1 MDERDQGFDDG
12 EGALLG
18 DGARDA
24 ESRREQV
31 PVGPPDGATAAAGD
45 TGAAPGD
52 TGAASR
58 TAAARSGT
66 DAAATSAD
74 DGADHDSRFF
84 GQPWALAHIFG
95 VEMWERFSFYGM
107 QGILLI
113 YMYYSVSEGGLGIP
127 EATATGIVGAY
138 GGTVYLSTIL
148 GAWVADRLLGSERVL
163 FFSAWVIMAGH
174 IALALLPSV
183 WGLGVGLILVAV
195 GSGGLKA
202 NATAVVGTLY
212 SAKDP
217 RRDAGFSLFYLGIN
231 LGAFLGPIVTGFLQ
245 SSVGFHWGFGA
256 AAVGMAIGLTQYSF
270 GRKQLPASSRVV
282 ANPLPANR
290 RGLMIGVAVA
300 GILVLVILVL
310 TGVIRADNLA
320 GIVILVTLVAAIAY
334 FSVIITSRAIGAD
347 DRSRVIGFIPL
358 FVVNVGFWSLYQQ
371 QFTVLTIYSDK
382 QLDRTILGWEMPVSW
397 VNSINP
403 VFVIILSGVFAAIWT
418 RLGDRAPSAPMKF
431 SLGAMIMGVAFLLFL
446 PWANGAPNSTP
457 LLAIVL
463 ILLVFTIA
471 ELFISP
477 PGLSVTTKLAP
488 ERFHTQMV
496 ALYFLSIALGTAIAG
511 WLAQFYNPEDEVPY
525 FTILGG
531 IAIVLGLALLA
542 AVKPVLRL
550 MRGVR

>member
-1 MDERDQGFDDG
+1 MDGRDQGFQGDD
-12 EGALLG
+12 AARG
-18 DGARDA
+18 DRKP
-24 ESRREQV
+24 EQV
-31 PVGPPDGATAAAGD
+31 PVGPPDGATAAAD
-45 TGAAPGD
+45 ATRTG
-52 TGAASR
+52 TV
-58 TAAARSGT
+58 AARSGT
-66 DAAATSAD
+66 DAAGTTAPE
-74 DGADHDSRFF
+74 DGADHDTRFF

-113 YMYYSVSEGGLGIP
+113 YMYYSVADGGLGIP

-212 SAKDP
+212 TPKDP

-245 SSVGFHWGFGA
+245 SNVGFHWGFGVA
-256 AAVGMAIGLTQYSF
+256 AIGMAIGLIQYSF

-282 ANPLPANR
+282 ANPLPSNR
-290 RGLMIGVAVA
+290 RGMMIGIGIA
-300 GILVLVILVL
+300 GLLLIVVLVL

-320 GIVILVTLVAAIAY
+320 GVVILVTLAAAIAY
-334 FSVIITSRAIGAD
+334 FCVIISSRAISGD

-382 QLDRTILGWEMPVSW
+382 QLDRTIFGWEMPVSW

-403 VFVIILSGVFAAIWT
+403 IFVIILSGVFAAIWT
-418 RLGDRAPSAPMKF
+418 KLGDRAPSAPVKF
-431 SLGAMIMGVAFLLFL
+431 SLGAMIMGLAFLLFL

-457 LLAIVL
+457 LLAIVM
-463 ILLVFTIA
+463 ILFVFTIA

-511 WLAQFYNPEDEVPY
+511 WLAQFYDPENEIPY

-542 AVKPVLRL
+542 AVKPVLKL

>member
-1 MDERDQGFDDG
+1 MDGRDQGFQSDESARG
-12 EGALLG
+12 E
-18 DGARDA
+18 RTP
-24 ESRREQV
+24 EQI
-31 PVGPPDGATAAAGD
+31 PVGPPDGATAAAD
-45 TGAAPGD
+45 ATKTG
-52 TGAASR
+52 TV
-58 TAAARSGT
+58 AAASGT
-66 DAAATSAD
+66 DAAGTIATD
-74 DGADHDSRFF
+74 DGADHDTRFF

-113 YMYYSVSEGGLGIP
+113 YMYYSVADGGLGIP

-174 IALALLPSV
+174 IALAVLPSV
-183 WGLGVGLILVAV
+183 WGLGVGLVLVAI

-212 SAKDP
+212 SPKDP

-245 SSVGFHWGFGA
+245 SNVGFHWGFAA

-270 GRKQLPASSRVV
+270 GRKQLPASSRIV

-290 RGLMIGVAVA
+290 RVVAIGIGVA
-300 GILVLVILVL
+300 GLLVLVVLVL
-310 TGVIRADNLA
+310 TGVVRADNLA
-320 GIVILVTLVAAIAY
+320 GVVILVTLAAAIAY
-334 FSVIITSRAIGAD
+334 FCVIIASRHISGD
-347 DRSRVIGFIPL
+347 ERSRVIGFIPL
-358 FVVNVGFWSLYQQ
+358 FIVNVGFWSLYQQ

-418 RLGDRAPSAPMKF
+418 KLGDRAPSAPVKF

-446 PWANGAPNSTP
+446 PWANGAPNTTP

-463 ILLVFTIA
+463 ILFVFTIA

-496 ALYFLSIALGTAIAG
+496 ALYFLSVALGTAIAG
-511 WLAQFYNPEDEVPY
+511 WLAQFYDPENEVPY
-525 FTILGG
+525 FTVLGG

-542 AVKPVLRL
+542 SVRPVLKL

>member
-1 MDERDQGFDDG
+1 MDGRDQGFQ
-12 EGALLG
+12 G
-18 DGARDA
+18 DERDP
-24 ESRREQV
+24 RGRKPDQVPVV
-31 PVGPPDGATAAAGD
+31 PVGPPDGATAAAD
-45 TGAAPGD
+45 ATRTG
-52 TGAASR
+52 TV
-58 TAAARSGT
+58 AAASGT
-66 DAAATSAD
+66 DAAGTTAPD
-74 DGADHDSRFF
+74 DGADHDTRFF
-84 GQPWALAHIFG
+84 GQPWSLAHIFG

-113 YMYYSVSEGGLGIP
+113 YMYYSVADGGLGIP

-174 IALALLPSV
+174 IALAVLPNV
-183 WGLGVGLILVAV
+183 WGLGVGLVLVAI

-212 SAKDP
+212 SPKDP

-245 SSVGFHWGFGA
+245 SNVGFHWGFAA
-256 AAVGMAIGLTQYSF
+256 AAVGMAIGLIQYSF

-290 RGLMIGVAVA
+290 RVVAIGVGVA
-300 GILVLVILVL
+300 GLVVLVVLVL

-320 GIVILVTLVAAIAY
+320 GVVILVTLAAAIAY
-334 FSVIITSRAIGAD
+334 FCVIIASRHISGD
-347 DRSRVIGFIPL
+347 ERSRVIGFIPL
-358 FVVNVGFWSLYQQ
+358 FIVNVGFWSLYQQ
-371 QFTVLTIYSDK
+371 QFTVLTIYSD
-382 QLDRTILGWEMPVSW
+382 QRLNRSILGWEMPVSW

-403 VFVIILSGVFAAIWT
+403 IFVIILSGVFAAIWT
-418 RLGDRAPSAPMKF
+418 KLGTRAPSAPVKF
-431 SLGAMIMGVAFLLFL
+431 SLGAMIMGLAFLLFL

-496 ALYFLSIALGTAIAG
+496 ALYFLSVALGTAIAG
-511 WLAQFYNPEDEVPY
+511 WLAQFYDPTNEVPY
-525 FTILGG
+525 FTILGV
-531 IAIVLGLALLA
+531 IAILLGLALLA
-542 AVKPVLRL
+542 SVRPVLKL

>member
-1 MDERDQGFDDG
+1 MDGREQGHQGDG
-12 EGALLG
+12 E
-18 DGARDA
+18 
-24 ESRREQV
+24 ESRQE
-31 PVGPPDGATAAAGD
+31 PVGPPDGATAAGREASVGAKD
-45 TGAAPGD
+45 AEPGAA
-52 TGAASR
+52 AVAV
-58 TAAARSGT
+58 
-66 DAAATSAD
+66 AD
-74 DGADHDSRFF
+74 DGADHDARFF

-113 YMYYSVSEGGLGIP
+113 YMYYSVAEGGLGIDQ
-127 EATATGIVGAY
+127 ATATGIVGAY

-202 NATAVVGTLY
+202 NATSVVGTLY

-245 SSVGFHWGFGA
+245 TNVGFHWGFGA
-256 AAVGMAIGLTQYSF
+256 AAIGMAIGLTQYSF

-282 ANPLPANR
+282 SNPLPANR
-290 RGLMIGVAVA
+290 RGLMIGVGVA
-300 GILVLVILVL
+300 GLLLIVVLVL

-320 GIVILVTLVAAIAY
+320 GVVILVTLAAAIAY
-334 FSVIITSRAIGAD
+334 FAVIISSRHLDGDA
-347 DRSRVIGFIPL
+347 RSRVVGFIPL
-358 FVVNVGFWSLYQQ
+358 FIVNVGFWSLYQQ
-371 QFTVLTIYSDK
+371 QFTVLTIYSD
-382 QLDRTILGWEMPVSW
+382 QRLNRNIFGWEMPVSW

-403 VFVIILSGVFAAIWT
+403 IFVIILSGVFAAVWT
-418 RLGDRAPSAPMKF
+418 KLGDRAPSAPVKF

-463 ILLVFTIA
+463 ILFVFTIA

-488 ERFHTQMV
+488 GRFHTQMV

-542 AVKPVLRL
+542 SVKPVLKL

>member
-1 MDERDQGFDDG
+1 MDRQSPGDRRD
-12 EGALLG
+12 EP
-18 DGARDA
+18 
-24 ESRREQV
+24 EQV

-45 TGAAPGD
+45 TP
-52 TGAASR
+52 AASR
-58 TAAARSGT
+58 RAAERSGT
-66 DAAATSAD
+66 DASAATATTAD
-74 DGADHDSRFF
+74 DGADHDTRFF

-113 YMYYSVSEGGLGIP
+113 YMYYSVADGGLGIP

-163 FFSAWVIMAGH
+163 FYSAWVIMAGH

-231 LGAFLGPIVTGFLQ
+231 LGAFLGPIVTGLLQ
-245 SSVGFHWGFGA
+245 SNVGFHWGFGA

-290 RGLMIGVAVA
+290 RGMMIGIALA
-300 GILVLVILVL
+300 GLLLIVVLVL

-320 GIVILVTLVAAIAY
+320 GIVILVTLVAAVAY
-334 FSVIITSRAIGAD
+334 FSVIITSRAITGD

-358 FVVNVGFWSLYQQ
+358 FIVNVGFWSLYQQ

-382 QLDRTILGWEMPVSW
+382 QLDRTIFGWEMPVSW

-418 RLGDRAPSAPMKF
+418 KLGDHAPSAPVKF

-463 ILLVFTIA
+463 ILFVFTIA

-488 ERFHTQMV
+488 ELFHTQMV